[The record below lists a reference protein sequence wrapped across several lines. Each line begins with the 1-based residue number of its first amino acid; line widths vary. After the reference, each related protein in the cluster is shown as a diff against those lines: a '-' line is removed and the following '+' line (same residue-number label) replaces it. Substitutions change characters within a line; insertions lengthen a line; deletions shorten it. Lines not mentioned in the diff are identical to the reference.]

1 MKEAIK
7 ILKYHQKWRQG
18 ADIEMKYTPQE
29 ITKALDELLEQ
40 FEGQRKCPNCESV
53 DYETMFQC
61 NDCPTAFDETNS

>member
-1 MKEAIK
+1 
-7 ILKYHQKWRQG
+7 
-18 ADIEMKYTPQE
+18 MKYTPQE